1 MKSWC
6 KSLLAASLS
15 MTLLSACSS
24 SDSIEEP
31 IAKLQEFN
39 ATVFPQIS
47 WQTHVGEGVG
57 QYYSQLQ
64 PAVRYGKIFAADRDG
79 VIEAFDEKTGEK
91 VWEKDFSEAF
101 RDGVLAK
108 NKGARI
114 SGGLVAARNKLFVGS
129 ESGVLAAL
137 NVETGELE
145 WQAQTQGEL
154 LSLPTVA
161 EDLVVVNTGSGVLE
175 AFNVDTGESKWRYE
189 AMMSS
194 LTLRGT
200 GGTVYEGGGF
210 FVGTADGKVAVVI
223 KDNGQ
228 PAWEQA
234 IYTPKGGNEF
244 ARMADVDMT
253 PLIIGDT
260 LYAVSFNGNL
270 VAMEVRTGRI
280 LWSRKYSSF
289 HDLATSGYS
298 LFLVDDHSRV
308 YSVDRRNGLEQWSN
322 NELANRSL
330 TAPVLFNNYIVVGD
344 YEGYLHFLDRNSGKI
359 VGRIQIDSDGLYS
372 APVVADGKLYVQGRS
387 GELAAVTLP

>member
-15 MTLLSACSS
+15 MALLSACSS

-31 IAKLQEFN
+31 IAELQEFN

-47 WQTHVGEGVG
+47 WQAQVGDGVG

-79 VIEAFDEKTGEK
+79 VIEAFDEKTGDK

-101 RDGVLAK
+101 RDGALAK
-108 NKGARI
+108 NKGARL
-114 SGGLVAARNKLFVGS
+114 SGGLVAARDKLFVGS

-137 NVETGELE
+137 NAETGELE
-145 WQAQTQGEL
+145 WHARTQGEL

-161 EDLVVVNTGSGVLE
+161 EDLVVVNTGSGLLE

-189 AMMSS
+189 ALMPS

-200 GGTVYEGGGF
+200 GGTAYEAGGF
-210 FVGTADGKVAVVI
+210 FVGTPDGKVAVVI

-253 PLIIGDT
+253 PLIIGDN

-289 HDLATSGYS
+289 HDLAVSGYS

-322 NELANRSL
+322 SELANRSL
-330 TAPVLFNNYIVVGD
+330 TAPVLFNDYIVVGD
-344 YEGYLHFLDRNSGKI
+344 YEGYLHFLDRNNGNI
-359 VGRIQIDSDGLYS
+359 VGRIRIDSDGLYS
-372 APVVADGKLYVQGRS
+372 TPVVADGKLYVQGRS